1 MFEAWLLMAL
11 VIGFLLLSSI
21 VLSWSNFFTLRKLK
35 RTVSELEALKQRLA
49 NSSIPTQDL
58 PDSQQ
63 IQEASEI
70 AEEVTSTPES
80 ITSDLD
86 ANFPEETEA
95 AAPLATKQADPN
107 PWGEKS
113 DKPKTLSEAT
123 ANTHK
128 AASDTQASTI
138 QPSWKSNWMVWLGG
152 GCIALSGI
160 FLARY
165 SIEQGLLGPTARIV
179 LGLLLGLG
187 MLLGAEWLRRK
198 METAYSA
205 VAALAGGAIVML
217 YSVTLAA
224 LHLYQLWPPLFVFA
238 LLALISLAAMVL
250 AVWHGPILA
259 WIGIAGAYAV
269 PLLIGGSSS
278 DLLPLLIY
286 VLIVTSSSLVLQRYV
301 QQNWLFNLTLT
312 GVLGWWWLLQLSGQ
326 SLEWVGLYLSVS
338 AYLFLTIPQFNFKL
352 TQSYIDQ
359 PIKRSIKAFFSYKQS
374 DQRQT
379 LIALSLIILAQGISI
394 ALHPDWQAAIWLW
407 TPLLV
412 LILFS
417 SRFNERLKL
426 LPWLS
431 ALVFFSSLIA
441 AHFHTGWT
449 FSSRF
454 IVLNLE
460 DQTALLKLLVVWT
473 LLYVGHAYWSLKTP
487 RYPALKLSLGI
498 MAPLFALALAWQ
510 LAGDLLQDWFWSA
523 AALICGLGYIG
534 RAQIRQTKDRSRSWL
549 ILAGHLGYS
558 LAVVIFFDSATLI
571 LALAAQIVS
580 LAWLHQQHED
590 ALLSWVMKLLLMLI
604 LARLTLQPWLLP
616 QYETSLLSYA
626 GCFALVFTASRLN
639 KTHAISRWLE
649 GASLHLLVLLLFML
663 LRFWLYDGDLF
674 IRRYSFTE
682 AAFNTLIWG
691 GLGLVYYYRSFLAE
705 QMQSLYR
712 LTAQLLLVASV
723 INYLVLISWLNP
735 LFNWSL
741 SVAETP
747 IFNLLLLAYGA
758 PILLFILAARFYD
771 SQYKAIFWS
780 LAGIAGWIFVNLEI
794 RHLWQGDLTLVD
806 PMLSGELYSYSLA
819 WLLMAAGA
827 ILLGS
832 LRQQLRLYQAG
843 MVLLLLTIAK
853 IFLIDMSDLTGLL
866 RVASFMGLG
875 LCLLGLA
882 FTHQWLSKR
891 GTTSSSP
898 SSD

>member
-11 VIGFLLLSSI
+11 VIGFLFFSSLI
-21 VLSWSNFFTLRKLK
+21 LSWVNFFTLRKLK
-35 RTVSELEALKQRLA
+35 RAVAELEALKNHVTR
-49 NSSIPTQDL
+49 NPVDEEKREPTSDTAST
-58 PDSQQ
+58 PVDAA
-63 IQEASEI
+63 EAI
-70 AEEVTSTPES
+70 AEAESASDHQDALFPDDPLIDTPIMASKVSADPWGATAKTAKPVREKEEQKYKPTANQQTSTPQS
-80 ITSDLD
+80 
-86 ANFPEETEA
+86 
-95 AAPLATKQADPN
+95 
-107 PWGEKS
+107 
-113 DKPKTLSEAT
+113 
-123 ANTHK
+123 
-128 AASDTQASTI
+128 
-138 QPSWKSNWMVWLGG
+138 SWKNNWMVWLGG

-165 SIEQGLLGPTARIV
+165 TIEQELLGPTARIV

-198 METAYSA
+198 LESSYSA

-224 LHLYQLWPPLFVFA
+224 LHLYQLWPPLFVFV

-278 DLLPLLIY
+278 DLLPVLIY

-312 GVLGWWWLLQLSGQ
+312 GVLVWWWLLQLSGQ
-326 SLEWVGLYLSVS
+326 SLEWVGLYLSAS
-338 AYLFLTIPQFNFKL
+338 AYLFLSIPQFNFKL

-359 PIKRSIKAFFSYKQS
+359 PIKRSIKAFFRYKQS

-407 TPLLV
+407 TPLLG
-412 LILFS
+412 LILVS

-431 ALVFFSSLIA
+431 ALVFFSSLIV

-449 FSSRF
+449 FSTRF

-460 DQTALLKLLVVWT
+460 DQTALLKLLIVWT

-523 AALICGLGYIG
+523 AALICGLSYIG
-534 RAQIRQTKDRSRSWL
+534 RAQLRQTKDRRRSWL

-590 ALLSWVMKLLLMLI
+590 ALLSWVIKVLLMLI

-616 QYETSLLSYA
+616 QYDTSLISYA
-626 GCFALVFTASRLN
+626 GCFALVFIASRLN

-663 LRFWLYDGDLF
+663 VRFWLYDGDLF

-712 LTAQLLLVASV
+712 LTAQLLLIISV
-723 INYLVLISWLNP
+723 LNYFLLISWLNP
-735 LFNWSL
+735 LFNGSI
-741 SVAETP
+741 SVSETP
-747 IFNLLLLAYGA
+747 IFNPLLLAYGA
-758 PILLFILAARFYD
+758 PILLFILATRFYD

-794 RHLWQGDLTLVD
+794 RHLWQGDLTLYD
-806 PMLSGELYSYSLA
+806 PMHSGELYSYSLA

-843 MVLLLLTIAK
+843 MVLLLMTIAK

-891 GTTSSSP
+891 GATLSKP
-898 SSD
+898 PE

>member
-11 VIGFLLLSSI
+11 VMGFLLLSSI

-35 RTVSELEALKQRLA
+35 RTVAELEALKQRLA
-49 NSSIPTQDL
+49 NSSTLTQDL
-58 PDSQQ
+58 PNSQQ
-63 IQEASEI
+63 IQEPSEI
-70 AEEVTSTPES
+70 AEELKSTSES
-80 ITSDLD
+80 IISNLD
-86 ANFPEETEA
+86 ASFPEETETA
-95 AAPLATKQADPN
+95 EPLATKQADPN
-107 PWGEKS
+107 PWGEKF

-128 AASDTQASTI
+128 ASSDTQAPTS

-152 GCIALSGI
+152 GCIALSGV

-198 METAYSA
+198 MESAYSA

-224 LHLYQLWPPLFVFA
+224 LHLYQLWPPMFVFA

-269 PLLIGGSSS
+269 PLLIGGGST
-278 DLLPLLIY
+278 DLLPVLIY
-286 VLIVTSSSLVLQRYV
+286 VLIVTTSSLVLLRYV

-326 SLEWVGLYLSVS
+326 SLEWVGLYLTFS
-338 AYLFLTIPQFNFKL
+338 AYLFLSIPEFNFRL
-352 TQSYIDQ
+352 TKTYFDQ
-359 PIKRSIKAFFSYKQS
+359 PIKRSLKAFFRFKAI
-374 DQRQT
+374 DQRQR
-379 LIALSLIILAQGISI
+379 LIALSFIILAQGISI
-394 ALHPDWQAAIWLW
+394 SLHPEWQDAIWLW

-417 SRFNERLKL
+417 SRFNEQIKL

-431 ALVFFSSLIA
+431 AMVFFSSLIA

-449 FSSRF
+449 FSTRF
-454 IVLNLE
+454 VSLNLE

-473 LLYVGHAYWSLKTP
+473 LLYVGHAYWSLKTQ

-534 RAQIRQTKDRSRSWL
+534 RAQLRQQKDRCRSWL

-558 LAVVIFFDSATLI
+558 LSVVIFFDSATLI
-571 LALAAQIVS
+571 LALAAQVIS

-590 ALLSWVMKLLLMLI
+590 ALLSWVMKILLMLI
-604 LARLTLQPWLLP
+604 LARLTFQPWIFP
-616 QYETSLLSYA
+616 QYDTSLISYA
-626 GCFALVFTASRLN
+626 GCFALVFIASRLN
-639 KTHAISRWLE
+639 RSSSISRWLE
-649 GASLHLLVLLLFML
+649 GASLHLFVLLLFML
-663 LRFWLYDGDLF
+663 LRYWLYDGNLF
-674 IRRYSFTE
+674 LRRYSFTE
-682 AAFNTLIWG
+682 AAFNTVIWG
-691 GLGLVYYYRSFLAE
+691 SLGLVYYYRSFLAE

-712 LTAQLLLVASV
+712 LTAQLLLIASV
-723 INYLVLISWLNP
+723 MNYLLLITWLNP
-735 LFNWSL
+735 LFNWNEAVS
-741 SVAETP
+741 ETP

-758 PILLFILAARFYD
+758 PVLLFILAARFYD

-780 LAGIAGWIFVNLEI
+780 LAGI
-794 RHLWQGDLTLVD
+794 
-806 PMLSGELYSYSLA
+806 
-819 WLLMAAGA
+819 
-827 ILLGS
+827 
-832 LRQQLRLYQAG
+832 
-843 MVLLLLTIAK
+843 
-853 IFLIDMSDLTGLL
+853 
-866 RVASFMGLG
+866 
-875 LCLLGLA
+875 
-882 FTHQWLSKR
+882 
-891 GTTSSSP
+891 
-898 SSD
+898 